1 MARGNTTGTRMAC
14 PGHILICESERE
26 SRAALA
32 MHFEQHGFRV
42 TATAGSGL
50 MRMLERARIDA
61 IILGL
66 QSGDSELLGTCRSLR
81 AISDVPLVILAQS
94 RDEVERILALE
105 MGADDYLAK
114 PANPRE
120 ILARLRNILR
130 RAATPAGAAATRAR
144 LFHFDGWQL
153 DVVTRQLSDPDGR
166 VATLRDSDYRVL
178 ASLLAHGNRVVTRT
192 RLVELARG
200 RNALPF
206 DRSIDV
212 RISRL
217 RQVLRD
223 DARLSRIIKT
233 VHGEG
238 YVIGVP
244 VERG

>member
-1 MARGNTTGTRMAC
+1 MGN
-14 PGHILICESERE
+14 PGHILLCEGERD

-32 MHFEQHGFRV
+32 AHFEQHGFRV
-42 TATAGSGL
+42 SVTAGGAL
-50 MRMLERARIDA
+50 LRTVERASIDA
-61 IILGL
+61 VVLGL
-66 QSGDSELLGTCRSLR
+66 PAADVDLLKTCRNLR
-81 AISDVPLVILAQS
+81 EVSDVPLVVLAQR
-94 RDEVERILALE
+94 RDAVERIVALE
-105 MGADDYLAK
+105 MGADDFIQK
-114 PANPRE
+114 PVNPRE

-130 RAATPAGAAATRAR
+130 RAGAPASLPAARVR
-144 LFHFDGWQL
+144 LFRFGGWQL
-153 DVVTRQLSDPDGR
+153 DVVARRLSDPDGQ
-166 VATLRDSDYRVL
+166 AAALRESEYRVL
-178 ASLLAHGNRVVTRT
+178 ASLLAHGNRVVSRHK
-192 RLVELARG
+192 LIELARG
-200 RNALPF
+200 RDALPF